1 MEFGVQ
7 FFPAVGPEQKPADQY
22 WREALELTRLA
33 EELGFANVRT
43 VEHYF
48 LSYGGYSPDPLIFL
62 SAAAAVTRSIRL
74 VTGAVLPVFNNPLKL
89 AGQIGMVDAISG
101 GRLEVGFAR
110 AFLPHEFVRF
120 GIAMDESR
128 ARFDEG
134 LEQVR
139 RLLEEE
145 RVTREGRFHSFEDV
159 TSLPR
164 PTQKPRPPFWIAAL
178 STRESFENAG
188 RLGHHLM
195 GIPLAGA
202 QMASLLQVYRDAWRG
217 RTSRPRQGD
226 AGVPH
231 VLRVDPREAA
241 AVAREPLNQYLKSIV
256 NAASGWMSGVSSRD
270 YPNYQKMIQAI
281 SGRDIRVAGRERL
294 GLDRHA
300 GGDRRVDRELRSRGR
315 RLRVR
320 VAAGE
325 FRDDRGGRGRAVDAA
340 VRPRGDAAFARY
352 PHGMRGGLAAR
363 HEPRITDHHRVEVAA
378 LNAFKAHPACA
389 PCRRGRAARS

>member
-7 FFPAVGPEQKPADQY
+7 FFPAVGPDQKPADQY
-22 WREALELTRLA
+22 WREALELTQVA
-33 EELGFANVRT
+33 ERLGFTNVRT

-62 SAAAAVTRSIRL
+62 SAAAALTRSMRL
-74 VTGAVLPVFNNPLKL
+74 ITGAVLPVFNNPLKL

-110 AFLPHEFVRF
+110 AFLPHEFARF
-120 GIAMDESR
+120 GISMDESR

-145 RVTREGRFHSFEDV
+145 NVTARGRFHRFENA

-188 RLGHHLM
+188 TLGHYLM
-195 GIPLAGA
+195 GIPLGGAHMAG
-202 QMASLLQVYRDAWRG
+202 LLQTYRDAWTAAGHSGRG
-217 RTSRPRQGD
+217 KVMLAFHMYCADT
-226 AGVPH
+226 AAK
-231 VLRVDPREAA
+231 AA

-256 NAASGWMSGVSSRD
+256 DAASGWMSGVSSRD
-270 YPNYQKMIQAI
+270 YPNYQKMIESLAQETFESQVDKGLAWIGTPEEIRNAI
-281 SGRDIRVAGRERL
+281 DTY
-294 GLDRHA
+294 H
-300 GGDRRVDRELRSRGR
+300 GGV
-315 RLRVR
+315 
-320 VAAGE
+320 
-325 FRDDRGGRGRAVDAA
+325 GGFECASLQVNFGMIGRAEAEA
-340 VRPRGDAAFARY
+340 SMRLFAR
-352 PHGMRGGLAAR
+352 
-363 HEPRITDHHRVEVAA
+363 EVMPY
-378 LNAFKAHPACA
+378 FT
-389 PCRRGRAARS
+389 RA